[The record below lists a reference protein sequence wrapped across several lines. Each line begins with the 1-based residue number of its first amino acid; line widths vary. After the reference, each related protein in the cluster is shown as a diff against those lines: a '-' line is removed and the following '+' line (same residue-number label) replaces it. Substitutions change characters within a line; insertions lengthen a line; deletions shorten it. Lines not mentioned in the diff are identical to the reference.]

1 MVWTKLALQDL
12 QHVRNYIEEDRP
24 DAADAVMQKIA
35 KAVENLL
42 LHQNLGRPGRVKGT
56 RELIVVG
63 TPFLVPYRV
72 KKERIEILAVIH
84 GARRWPE
91 NF

>member
-12 QHVRNYIEEDRP
+12 RHVRNYIEEDRLG
-24 DAADAVMQKIA
+24 AADAVMQKIA

-42 LHQNLGRPGRVKGT
+42 LYQNLGRPGRVKGT
-56 RELIVVG
+56 RELVVVG

-84 GARRWPE
+84 GAHRWPE
-91 NF
+91 NL